1 MVTIQNILDSW
12 MQERRIELI
21 ANYERRGQKASGK
34 FGENI
39 TITTTDR
46 SGSMSAP
53 AHVWF
58 MVNGRGPNA
67 DQSPEAL
74 RRFAGWAGSTFIAA
88 WVKDKG
94 ISASPY
100 AIAYSI
106 ARNGITVP
114 NKNNDGKLLTE
125 TFTDA
130 NIQDLLARLTA
141 NYTATI
147 TSDIQK
153 IWHQ

>member
-1 MVTIQNILDSW
+1 MVTIQSILDGW

-34 FGENI
+34 FGNNI
-39 TITTTDR
+39 TINTTDKA
-46 SGSMSAP
+46 GSMSAP
-53 AHVWF
+53 SHVWF
-58 MVNGRGPNA
+58 MVNGRSPNR

-74 RRFAGWAGSTFIAA
+74 RRFAGWAGATFIGD
-88 WVKDKG
+88 WVKAKG

-125 TFTDA
+125 TFTETK
-130 NIQDLLARLTA
+130 IQELLSRLTA

-147 TSDIQK
+147 TSEIQK